1 MHVEVVW
8 DNGLDIS
15 RGSVDYIW
23 FHRVVYDEGL
33 FLATKWNFKRSFE
46 MKYWDICSPS
56 LLCSIFILLDFIL
69 SLPNLQ
75 IYIILFPI
83 ICNPTYTHVCMHIC
97 IYTNMYICINVYRHD
112 LYVYKHKYKCVCV
125 YI

>member
-33 FLATKWNFKRSFE
+33 FLATK
-46 MKYWDICSPS
+46 
-56 LLCSIFILLDFIL
+56 
-69 SLPNLQ
+69 
-75 IYIILFPI
+75 
-83 ICNPTYTHVCMHIC
+83 
-97 IYTNMYICINVYRHD
+97 
-112 LYVYKHKYKCVCV
+112 
-125 YI
+125 